1 MSEIERR
8 SGWQGIGD
16 LVQAI
21 HQLETRVV
29 ILESRSGMQ
38 DDRLLKIEED
48 LRDTK
53 KGVYSILTSLQLHV
67 EQEGN
72 DRAKLLLGVVAT
84 LLSVIGFGA
93 ATLIN
98 YLLK

>member
-8 SGWQGIGD
+8 SGWQGFGD

-21 HQLETRVV
+21 HQLETRVA
-29 ILESRSGMQ
+29 ILESRSGAQ

-48 LRDTK
+48 LKDTK
-53 KGVYSILTSLQLHV
+53 NGVYDILTSLQLHV
-67 EQEGN
+67 EQESN
-72 DRAKLLLGVVAT
+72 DRSKLLLGVIAT